1 MRLQSAGHR
10 GGHRAPTTWVGGA
23 VGGDRRGPGGLRP
36 RRGRHWALALAS
48 GLLVLSGC
56 SLHVTKHGVSGN
68 AFGHSFSGATG
79 ALPAGFPSDV
89 PTPDHSRVL
98 GGGGTNNT
106 WDVAFAVT
114 GSAASETSAYQAKVQ
129 SAGYTISNVQT
140 GSSPIAGGTGAN
152 SSPTTISAAGSVF
165 TAKNAQWTMQVV
177 SAATSS
183 QGTGLRPGEFA
194 INITVVPASS
204 TTSST

>member
-1 MRLQSAGHR
+1 MRMHSAVHS
-10 GGHRAPTTWVGGA
+10 AATPWVGVA
-23 VGGDRRGPGGLRP
+23 VEGGRRGPGGLHP
-36 RRGRHWALALAS
+36 RRSRHWLLALAS
-48 GLLVLSGC
+48 GVLVLSGC

-79 ALPAGFPSDV
+79 ALPAGFPSNV
-89 PTPDHSRVL
+89 PVPDHSRVL
-98 GGGGTNNT
+98 AGAGTNNA

-114 GSAASETSAYQAKVQ
+114 GSEASGTSAYQAKVQ
-129 SAGYTISNVQT
+129 SAGYAISNVQT
-140 GSSPIAGGTGAN
+140 GSSPNAGGTGAN
-152 SSPTTISAAGSVF
+152 SSPTTVSAAGSVF

-183 QGTGLRPGEFA
+183 QGTGLKPGEFA
-194 INITVVPASS
+194 INITVVAASS